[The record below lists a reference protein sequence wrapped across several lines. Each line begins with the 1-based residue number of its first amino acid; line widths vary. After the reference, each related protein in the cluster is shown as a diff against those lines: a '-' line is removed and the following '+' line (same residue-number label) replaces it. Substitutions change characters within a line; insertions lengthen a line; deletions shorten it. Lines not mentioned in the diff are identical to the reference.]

1 MKKSRIMA
9 AAAAAVMAMSFAACG
24 GNTEQTASDETTAAN
39 GAEVSE
45 SASEGETEA
54 AEGESA
60 ADGTDESLQKV
71 LDSGKFILGLDA
83 TFEPMGYTNEN
94 DEIVGFDI
102 DVAAEVCARM
112 GVELIKEPI
121 DWDTKEQDLAVGR
134 IDCIWNGMSI
144 NPSREEQMNL
154 SEPYMKNEMV
164 FVVPASS
171 DVASMSDLAGK
182 NIAVQN
188 GSSAQD
194 ILEASELYTS
204 DTPVTVTAMATNVEA
219 LQQLELGLVDAVFLD
234 SVVANYQ
241 ITSAGKDY
249 KVLPDGLEE
258 EEYAIGFRK
267 EDQALRDEVQKILG
281 EMKADGKLGEIS
293 TKWFGSDITTVEAAQ

>member
-45 SASEGETEA
+45 SAADGETEA

-60 ADGTDESLQKV
+60 AEGTDESLQKV

-102 DVAAEVCARM
+102 DVAEEVCARM
-112 GVELIKEPI
+112 GVELVKEPI

-171 DVASMSDLAGK
+171 DVASMNDLAGK

>member
-1 MKKSRIMA
+1 MKKIRIIAALA
-9 AAAAAVMAMSFAACG
+9 AATMAMTFAGCG
-24 GNTEQTASDETTAAN
+24 GATENSASDNSAP
-39 GAEVSE
+39 
-45 SASEGETEA
+45 ASEEA
-54 AEGESA
+54 QASQGA
-60 ADGTDESLQKV
+60 DESLKKV
-71 LDSGKFILGLDA
+71 LDSGKLILGLDA
-83 TFEPMGYTNEN
+83 TFEPMGYTNEK

-112 GVELIKEPI
+112 GVELVKEPI

-144 NPSREEQMNL
+144 NPSRAEQMNL
-154 SEPYMKNEMV
+154 SDPYMKNAMV

-171 DVASMSDLAGK
+171 EVASMGELSGK

-188 GSSAQD
+188 GSSAQE
-194 ILEASELYTS
+194 ILEASELCTS
-204 DTPVTVTAMATNVEA
+204 DSPVTVTAMATNVEA

-267 EDQALRDEVQKILG
+267 EDQALRDEVQRILC

-293 TKWFGSDITTVEAAQ
+293 TAWFGSDITTVNAAQ

>member
-1 MKKSRIMA
+1 MKKLRFMA
-9 AAAAAVMAMSFAACG
+9 ALAAVAMTFAACSG
-24 GNTEQTASDETTAAN
+24 ASEQTASNETAAPAE
-39 GAEVSE
+39 GAE
-45 SASEGETEA
+45 TEENA
-54 AEGESA
+54 AEG
-60 ADGTDESLQKV
+60 TDDSLQKV
-71 LDSGKFILGLDA
+71 LDSGKLILGLDA
-83 TFEPMGYTNEN
+83 TFEPMGYTNES

-112 GVELIKEPI
+112 GVELVKEPI

-134 IDCIWNGMSI
+134 IDCIWNGMSV
-144 NPSREEQMNL
+144 NPSRAEQMNL
-154 SEPYMKNEMV
+154 SDPYMKNAMV

-171 DVASMSDLAGK
+171 EVASMSDLTGM

-188 GSSAQD
+188 GSSAQE
-194 ILEASELYTS
+194 ILEASELCTS
-204 DTPVTVTAMATNVEA
+204 ETPVSVTAMATNVEA

-267 EDQALRDEVQKILG
+267 EDQALRDEVQRILC

-293 TKWFGSDITTVEAAQ
+293 TAWFGSDITTVEAAQ

>member
-1 MKKSRIMA
+1 MKKVRFMA
-9 AAAAAVMAMSFAACG
+9 AAAAAVMAMTFAGCG
-24 GNTEQTASDETTAAN
+24 GASQQTAPEDTAAPAE

-45 SASEGETEA
+45 NGA
-54 AEGESA
+54 ESA
-60 ADGTDESLQKV
+60 DESLQKI
-71 LDSGKFILGLDA
+71 LANGKLILGLDA
-83 TFEPMGYTNEN
+83 TFEPMGYTNES

-102 DVAAEVCARM
+102 DVAEEVCARM
-112 GVELIKEPI
+112 GVELVKQPI

-144 NPSREEQMNL
+144 NPSRAEQMNL
-154 SEPYMKNEMV
+154 SDPYMKNAMV

-171 DVASMSDLAGK
+171 EVTSMSELTGK

-188 GSSAQD
+188 GSSAQE
-194 ILEASELYTS
+194 ILEASELCTS
-204 DTPVTVTAMATNVEA
+204 ETPVSVTAMATNVEA

-267 EDQALRDEVQKILG
+267 EDQALRDEVQRILC

>member
-45 SASEGETEA
+45 SAAEGETEA

-60 ADGTDESLQKV
+60 AEGTDESLQKV

-102 DVAAEVCARM
+102 DVAEEVCARM
-112 GVELIKEPI
+112 GVELVKEPI

-171 DVASMSDLAGK
+171 DVASMNDLAGK

-194 ILEASELYTS
+194 ILEASALYTS